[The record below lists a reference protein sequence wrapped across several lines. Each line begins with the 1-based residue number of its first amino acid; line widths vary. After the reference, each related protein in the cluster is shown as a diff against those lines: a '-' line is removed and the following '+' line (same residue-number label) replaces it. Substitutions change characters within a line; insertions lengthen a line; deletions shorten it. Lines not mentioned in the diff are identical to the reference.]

1 MFVIFALHNFQNCM
15 RQFTCYIFRVRGDH
29 GGENVGVAKLMYR
42 VRGTETNS
50 FIAGKSVHNQ
60 R

>member
-1 MFVIFALHNFQNCM
+1 MYRIGNAFVVM
-15 RQFTCYIFRVRGDH
+15 RLRHDFHVIARVRGDH
-29 GGENVGVAKLMYR
+29 GGENVGIAELMFT
-42 VRGTETNS
+42 VRGTDTNS

>member
-1 MFVIFALHNFQNCM
+1 MFC
-15 RQFTCYIFRVRGDH
+15 CRVRGDQ
-29 GGENVGVAKLMYR
+29 GSENVGIAELMFS
-42 VRGTETNS
+42 VRGTDDNS